1 MVEGHQVHR
10 TAASHR
16 KLLVGKRFQASSPN
30 GRLSAGA
37 AAVDGLILS
46 AVEAHGKQ
54 LFYRWTGAGGDE
66 SERVCVHFGMSGR
79 AAATRLPAGTPLS
92 ALPPPTAT
100 TRLRRWS
107 PDEGLMVD
115 VSAMTVLHGGPEVEA
130 ARRSVL
136 GADPLRPD
144 ADPEALRAR
153 VKQSKPS
160 IGFLLMDQAFF
171 AGVGNIY
178 RAEIL
183 AASRVHPDTPAAAV
197 SDAALDRHH
206 HHMLPPATSART
218 AARHRT
224 STKSPPPSYSR
235 CTAITLPSRGAHA
248 TVRRRG
254 SKGVCRGD
262 QRGCA
267 AGIKGGARGDRT

>member
-1 MVEGHQVHR
+1 
-10 TAASHR
+10 
-16 KLLVGKRFQASSPN
+16 
-30 GRLSAGA
+30 
-37 AAVDGLILS
+37 
-46 AVEAHGKQ
+46 
-54 LFYRWTGAGGDE
+54 
-66 SERVCVHFGMSGR
+66 
-79 AAATRLPAGTPLS
+79 
-92 ALPPPTAT
+92 
-100 TRLRRWS
+100 
-107 PDEGLMVD
+107 MVD

-136 GADPLRPD
+136 GADPLRSD

-171 AGVGNIY
+171 SGVGNIY

-248 TVRRRG
+248 TVRRRPLLGTSASMPSLASAAAPRETGATMAISTSAGPDAGPVPG
-254 SKGVCRGD
+254 SGT
-262 QRGCA
+262 Q
-267 AGIKGGARGDRT
+267 